1 MSVGDFKGPYN
12 FIGLGAAKDPVY
24 MYYLISVS
32 VGPKKTSI
40 TNVEKFSLIDFET
53 GKEMFSTRD
62 DMALLLDGGVTNL
75 RSPEIEVYNVICYIF
90 DIFMDHANY
99 YTIN

>member
-1 MSVGDFKGPYN
+1 V
-12 FIGLGAAKDPVY
+12 
-24 MYYLISVS
+24 
-32 VGPKKTSI
+32 
-40 TNVEKFSLIDFET
+40 IDFET

-62 DMALLLDGGVTNL
+62 DMALLLDGRVTNL
-75 RSPEIEVYNVICYIF
+75 RSPVYNVICYIF

>member
-1 MSVGDFKGPYN
+1 
-12 FIGLGAAKDPVY
+12 
-24 MYYLISVS
+24 LIKETRVHQRKPQTCDKSTINLS
-32 VGPKKTSI
+32 HLI
-40 TNVEKFSLIDFET
+40 TENYRPDFET

>member
-1 MSVGDFKGPYN
+1 M
-12 FIGLGAAKDPVY
+12 
-24 MYYLISVS
+24 
-32 VGPKKTSI
+32 
-40 TNVEKFSLIDFET
+40 IDFET
-53 GKEMFSTRD
+53 GKGMFSTRD

>member
-1 MSVGDFKGPYN
+1 
-12 FIGLGAAKDPVY
+12 
-24 MYYLISVS
+24 VS

-40 TNVEKFSLIDFET
+40 TNVEKFSVIDFET

-75 RSPEIEVYNVICYIF
+75 RSPAPLRPIF
-90 DIFMDHANY
+90 WFRIDRYSNL
-99 YTIN
+99 TG